1 MEQRHSDVSLGGLRV
16 QGQLQPFSQAALA
29 LECPPAPQ
37 PSRPSQEAT
46 TLTSTPQK
54 PCSPVS
60 TKMTPL
66 STQPLGVVFRLV
78 ASLQPSWSCLVP

>member
-1 MEQRHSDVSLGGLRV
+1 MEQWHSDVSLGGLRV